1 MKTGSVEVFTP
12 DNIPVDEFVKYKLFS
27 IYLED
32 GSTISC

>member
-1 MKTGSVEVFTP
+1 MKTGCIEVFAP
-12 DNIPVDEFVKYKLFS
+12 DEIPVDEFVKYKLFA